1 MQQRRPQT
9 FMMRCVLLNGQ
20 TELAHNVSTP
30 YRTFAYCRTPQDPR
44 STWDFHVTLELI
56 VDTHTTRSECC
67 AGVFSSRIL
76 VLLFVH
82 FGIDIAYIDHSC
94 LALSLVAL
102 LNRQSLVFNTHT
114 RWYGTLL
121 SEVANDPTHRSR

>member
-1 MQQRRPQT
+1 MQQSIVET
-9 FMMRCVLLNGQ
+9 FMMRCAMLITKWANRASSQRFYSL
-20 TELAHNVSTP
+20 S
-30 YRTFAYCRTPQDPR
+30 YFRDCRTPQGPR

-102 LNRQSLVFNTHT
+102 LNRQSLVFSTHT

-121 SEVANDPTHRSR
+121 SEVANDPTHR